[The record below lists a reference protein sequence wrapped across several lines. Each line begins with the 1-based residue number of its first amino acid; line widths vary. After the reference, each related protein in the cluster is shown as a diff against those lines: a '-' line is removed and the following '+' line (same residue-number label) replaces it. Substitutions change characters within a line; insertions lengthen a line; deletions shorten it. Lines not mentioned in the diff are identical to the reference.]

1 MYKIRITT
9 SGWSILLKSPVAAG
23 NHSKRISHHW
33 WSPSFFI
40 PSMTLRT
47 VTRAPCPFF
56 SRLLE
61 QLFQVLVTI
70 SPPSCVSFQ
79 YTQVEISVLGILCSN
94 TISIQS
100 FSFSGST
107 VGRSI
112 NYLAANLYFASW
124 YNMKFGC
131 LRSIIPTPFLFWIH
145 FGPMHNH
152 YSQIQVFVAGMYSYT
167 SSLIN
172 VSLRPRPCND
182 PSSHK
187 QPKWSES

>member
-40 PSMTLRT
+40 PSMTLHT

-56 SRLLE
+56 SRLLQ

-107 VGRSI
+107 VGRSV

-124 YNMKFGC
+124 YKWSLAVWEVSSQPHSCSEYISVPCTTTIAEFRSLLLGC
-131 LRSIIPTPFLFWIH
+131 IPTLP
-145 FGPMHNH
+145 
-152 YSQIQVFVAGMYSYT
+152 V
-167 SSLIN
+167 
-172 VSLRPRPCND
+172 
-182 PSSHK
+182 
-187 QPKWSES
+187 

>member
-23 NHSKRISHHW
+23 NHSKRIPHQW

-47 VTRAPCPFF
+47 VTRAPCPF
-56 SRLLE
+56 
-61 QLFQVLVTI
+61 
-70 SPPSCVSFQ
+70 VSFQ

-112 NYLAANLYFASW
+112 NYLAVNLYFASW

-145 FGPMHNH
+145 FCPMHNH

-172 VSLRPRPCND
+172 VSLRPRPCNE

-187 QPKWSES
+187 RPKWSES